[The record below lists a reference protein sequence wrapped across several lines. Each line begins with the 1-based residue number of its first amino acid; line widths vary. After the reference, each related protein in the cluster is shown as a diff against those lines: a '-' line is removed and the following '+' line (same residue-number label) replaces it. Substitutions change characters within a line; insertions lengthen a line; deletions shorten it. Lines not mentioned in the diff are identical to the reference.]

1 MAVEQPQQAD
11 RQDEDEDGGPPEP
24 PASLVPARTPAQKI
38 IKHHIW
44 RRMNIKNEHFMAAI
58 VGREGKAKS
67 HTALKI
73 ASGVDPTFTAERVF
87 FNVAHALSALNG
99 DQYGKGQMI
108 VIDEAGVSMGN
119 RTWYD
124 RAQIDVNQA
133 LQTVRKH
140 NMGALWT
147 LPRLN
152 ELDSQTHGRLH
163 AYIEMTRKYPE
174 LDEPY
179 AVGKWKNIDPT
190 RDERSKLYKE
200 YPRMRVNGR
209 KEKIKEIAFRPPD
222 PDLVAA
228 YEPRKDEFM
237 DQFIGDIVD
246 EAEEQLNEETAPGPK
261 EIAQEIATDGVGQF
275 VSENGTTGAPY
286 INKELLRIEYDLSHS
301 NANAVKAL
309 LDQTFSKS
317 QLEKHL

>member
-1 MAVEQPQQAD
+1 MSTDSPD
-11 RQDEDEDGGPPEP
+11 PPS
-24 PASLVPARTPAQKI
+24 SLVPPKTPTQRVI
-38 IKHHIW
+38 LHHAW
-44 RRMNIKNEHFMAAI
+44 RRMNIKNEHFMCAI

-73 ASGVDPTFTAERVF
+73 ASGVDPTFDADRVF

-99 DQYGKGQMI
+99 DEYGQGQMI

-124 RAQIDVNQA
+124 RDQIDTNQA
-133 LQTVRKH
+133 LQTIRKE
-140 NMGALWT
+140 NMGVLWT
-147 LPRLN
+147 LPRLS

-163 AYIEMTRKYPE
+163 AYIEMTRKYSE
-174 LDEPY
+174 ADQPY

-200 YPRMRVNGR
+200 YPRMRNEGH
-209 KEKIKEIAFRPPD
+209 KEKIKEIGFTPPD

-237 DQFIGDIVD
+237 DEFIGDIVD
-246 EAEEQLNEETAPGPK
+246 KANEQLEADEEQTPK
-261 EIAQEIATDGVGQF
+261 EIVESISESDLDGVVREHGR
-275 VSENGTTGAPY
+275 TGAP
-286 INKELLRIEYDLSHS
+286 IVDKDLVRAQFDRSHADSRAMKSLIEQEYDES
-301 NANAVKAL
+301 
-309 LDQTFSKS
+309 D
-317 QLEKHL
+317 LERFI